1 MASYSS
7 KYYDPVKAHEYY
19 EEHKQL
25 KGRKAS
31 TASLNETG
39 KNAASYVKQQVD
51 KEKQET
57 LKAESKRFDIQ
68 VYTETK
74 EAEEKIANL
83 RKKFS
88 RLTPAQKKILG
99 PKILRELQKIK
110 RSNDKKRRELQ
121 NAYSKNVENI
131 NNKYSDIYNEEVEK
145 MNADSSLIKE
155 SKTATKT
162 STKKSATKTSTTKK
176 DTSKSKTK
184 SVEQQIAEK
193 REEAKKL
200 MAQKKNKKK

>member
-7 KYYDPVKAHEYY
+7 KYYDPVKAHQYY

-25 KGRKAS
+25 KGKKAS
-31 TASLNETG
+31 TTSLNETG

-57 LKAESKRFDIQ
+57 LKAESKRFDIR

-110 RSNDKKRRELQ
+110 KSNDKKRRELQ
-121 NAYSKNVENI
+121 NAYSKNIENI

-145 MNADSSLIKE
+145 MNADSSLVKE
-155 SKTATKT
+155 SKT
-162 STKKSATKTSTTKK
+162 STAKSSNSKKSTTSTTKS
-176 DTSKSKTK
+176 SKKSDK
-184 SVEQQIAEK
+184 SVEAQIAEK

>member
-25 KGRKAS
+25 KGKKAS

-39 KNAASYVKQQVD
+39 KNAASYVKEQVN

-121 NAYSKNVENI
+121 NAYSKNIENI

-145 MNADSSLIKE
+145 MNADSSLVKE
-155 SKTATKT
+155 SKTSTAKSST
-162 STKKSATKTSTTKK
+162 SKKSTTSTTKS
-176 DTSKSKTK
+176 SKKNDK
-184 SVEQQIAEK
+184 SVEAQIAEK

>member
-25 KGRKAS
+25 KGKKAS

-39 KNAASYVKQQVD
+39 KNAASYVKEQIN

-74 EAEEKIANL
+74 EAEENIANL

-121 NAYSKNVENI
+121 NAYSKNIENI

-145 MNADSSLIKE
+145 MNTDSSLVKE
-155 SKTATKT
+155 S
-162 STKKSATKTSTTKK
+162 KTSTTKSS
-176 DTSKSKTK
+176 TSKKSTTSTTKSSKKNDK
-184 SVEQQIAEK
+184 SVEAQIAEK

>member
-7 KYYDPVKAHEYY
+7 KYYDPVKAHQYY

-25 KGRKAS
+25 KGKKAS

-39 KNAASYVKQQVD
+39 KNAASYVKEQVN

-121 NAYSKNVENI
+121 NVYSKNIENI

-145 MNADSSLIKE
+145 MNADSSLVKE
-155 SKTATKT
+155 SKTSTAKSST
-162 STKKSATKTSTTKK
+162 SKKSTTSTTK
-176 DTSKSKTK
+176 TSKKNDK
-184 SVEQQIAEK
+184 SVEAQIAEK

>member
-1 MASYSS
+1 MPSYSS

-25 KGRKAS
+25 KGKKAS

-39 KNAASYVKQQVD
+39 KNAASYVKEQVN

-110 RSNDKKRRELQ
+110 KSNDKKRRELQ
-121 NAYSKNVENI
+121 NAYSKNIENI

-155 SKTATKT
+155 F
-162 STKKSATKTSTTKK
+162 KTSTTKSS
-176 DTSKSKTK
+176 TSKKSTTSTTKSSKKKDK
-184 SVEQQIAEK
+184 SVEAQIAEK